1 MNEETAYIVIE
12 GPIKYDP
19 KKYDPIFPDWTP
31 VDELEDLIAEAVN
44 KFRARYPQAELEI
57 NGVS

>member
-12 GPIKYDP
+12 GSIKYDP
-19 KKYDPIFPDWTP
+19 EKLSPEPDWSP